1 MTERLYEKDS
11 FLCRFDAVVTGCT
24 QEKDR
29 WAVTLDKTAF
39 FPEGGGQPADQGALS
54 GVKVLDVQLKDGE
67 VVHTTDGPLEVG
79 SAVTGELDWA
89 RRFDLMQQHTA
100 DHLFSG
106 LVHRELGLENIG
118 FHIGEEL
125 VHMDFGAEITPVEID
140 RLELEANR
148 LIAENRPIR
157 VLFPD
162 DATLAGMDLRSKKEL
177 DQLEGAVRVVEIEGA
192 DLCACC
198 GTHVAST
205 GQLGLLKITG
215 CQSYKGG
222 VRVFLAAGG
231 RAVRLAQREHRQVE
245 AISGLLSAKQPEI
258 VAAVTRLKNDA
269 AAAHL
274 ALGQLQSQLIT
285 AKAASYAGQ
294 PHPVLF
300 EPGLAPDDLRR
311 FALAL
316 CDGGAALAAVF
327 SGGEGNYKYALASD
341 GSVDVRALGK
351 EMNALLA
358 GRGGGKPGLVQGS
371 VTAEQAQIEVFFTE
385 RGFGE

>member
-1 MTERLYEKDS
+1 MTEKYYEKDS
-11 FLCRFDAVVTGCT
+11 FLSRFDAVVTGCT
-24 QEKDR
+24 PEKDR
-29 WAVTLDKTAF
+29 WAVTLDRTAF
-39 FPEGGGQPADQGALS
+39 FPEGGGQPADHGTLG
-54 GVKVLDVQLKDGE
+54 GVKVLDVQLRAGE

-79 SAVTGELDWA
+79 APVSGAIDWE

-106 LVHRELGLENIG
+106 LVHRELGLANIG

-177 DQLEGAVRVVEIEGA
+177 AELEGAVRVVEIEGV

-198 GTHVAST
+198 GTHLSST
-205 GQLGLLKITG
+205 GQMGLLKITG

-245 AISGLLSAKQPEI
+245 AVSGLLSAKQPEI

-269 AAAHL
+269 AEAHL
-274 ALGQLQSQLIT
+274 ALGQLQSQLI
-285 AKAASYAGQ
+285 AVKAARYAGR
-294 PHPVLF
+294 PHPVVF

-316 CDGGAALAAVF
+316 CDGGAALGAVF

-341 GSVDVRALGK
+341 GSVDLRALGK
-351 EMNALLA
+351 EMNTLLA

-371 VTAEQAQIEVFFTE
+371 VAAERAQIEVFFAE

>member
-1 MTERLYEKDS
+1 MTEKLYETDS
-11 FLCRFDAVVTGCT
+11 FLRRFTATVTGCT
-24 QEKDR
+24 QDGDHWR
-29 WAVTLDKTAF
+29 VTLDRTAF
-39 FPEGGGQPADQGALS
+39 FPEGGGQPADRGALS
-54 GVKVLDVQLKDGE
+54 GAKVLDVQLSQGE
-67 VVHTTDGPLEVG
+67 VVHTTDAPLEVG
-79 SAVTGELDWA
+79 AAVEGEIDWA

-106 LVHRELGLENIG
+106 LVHRQLGLENIG

-140 RLELEANR
+140 RLEREANR

-162 DATLAGMDLRSKKEL
+162 DAALAAMDLRSKKEL
-177 DQLEGAVRVVEIEGA
+177 DALEGAVRVVEIEGA

-198 GTHVAST
+198 GTHVAAT

-222 VRVFLAAGG
+222 VRVFMAAGE
-231 RAVRLAQREHRQVE
+231 RAVRLVQREHRQVE

-274 ALGQLQSQLIT
+274 ELGQLRGEMIA
-285 AKAASYAGQ
+285 AKAAGYAGR
-294 PHPVLF
+294 PHPVVF
-300 EPGLAPDDLRR
+300 ERGLAPDDLRR

-316 CDGGAALAAVF
+316 CERGAALAAVF

-341 GSVDVRALGK
+341 GSVDARALGR
-351 EMNALLA
+351 EMNTLLA
-358 GRGGGKPGLVQGS
+358 GRGGGKPELVQGS
-371 VTAEQAQIEVFFTE
+371 LAAEQAQIEVFFAE
-385 RGFGE
+385 RGLAE

>member
-1 MTERLYEKDS
+1 MTEKLYETDS
-11 FLCRFDAVVTGCT
+11 FLRRFTAAVTSCA

-29 WAVTLDKTAF
+29 WLVTLDRTAF
-39 FPEGGGQPADQGALS
+39 FPEGGGQPADRGSLS
-54 GVKVLDVQLKDGE
+54 GAKVLDVQLLQGE
-67 VVHTTDGPLEVG
+67 IVHTTDAPLEVG
-79 SAVTGELDWA
+79 AAVEGELDWA

-106 LVHRELGLENIG
+106 LVHRQLGLENIG

-162 DATLAGMDLRSKKEL
+162 DAALAAMDLRSKKEL
-177 DQLEGAVRVVEIEGA
+177 DELEGAVRVVEIEGA

-198 GTHVAST
+198 GTHVAAT
-205 GQLGLLKITG
+205 GQLGLVKITG

-222 VRVFLAAGG
+222 VRVFMAAGE
-231 RAVRLAQREHRQVE
+231 RAVRLVQREHRQGE
-245 AISGLLSAKQPEI
+245 AIRGLLSAKQPEI

-274 ALGQLQSQLIT
+274 ELGQLRGEMI
-285 AKAASYAGQ
+285 AVKVAGYAGR
-294 PHPVLF
+294 PHPVVF
-300 EPGLAPDDLRR
+300 ERGLSPDDLRR

-316 CDGGAALAAVF
+316 CERGAALAAVF

-341 GSVDVRALGK
+341 GSVDARALGR
-351 EMNALLA
+351 EMNTLLA
-358 GRGGGKPGLVQGS
+358 GRGGGKPELVQGS
-371 VTAEQAQIEVFFTE
+371 LAAEQAQIEVFFAE
-385 RGFGE
+385 RGLAE

>member
-1 MTERLYEKDS
+1 MTEKLYETDS
-11 FLCRFDAVVTGCT
+11 FLRRFTATVTGCT
-24 QEKDR
+24 QEKDHWR
-29 WAVTLDKTAF
+29 VTLDRTAF
-39 FPEGGGQPADQGALS
+39 FPEGGGQPADRGALS
-54 GVKVLDVQLKDGE
+54 GAKVLDVQLSQGE
-67 VVHTTDGPLEVG
+67 VVHTTDAPLEVG
-79 SAVTGELDWA
+79 AAVEGELDWA

-106 LVHRELGLENIG
+106 LVHRQLGLENIG

-162 DATLAGMDLRSKKEL
+162 DAALAAMDLRSKKEL
-177 DQLEGAVRVVEIEGA
+177 DELEGAVRVVEIEGA

-198 GTHVAST
+198 GTHVAAT
-205 GQLGLLKITG
+205 GQLGLVKITG

-222 VRVFLAAGG
+222 VRVFMAAGE
-231 RAVRLAQREHRQVE
+231 RAVRLVQREHRQVE

-274 ALGQLQSQLIT
+274 ELGQLRGEMIL
-285 AKAASYAGQ
+285 AKAAQYAGR
-294 PHPVLF
+294 PHPVVF
-300 EPGLAPDDLRR
+300 ERGLAPDDLRR

-316 CDGGAALAAVF
+316 CERGAALAAVF

-341 GSVDVRALGK
+341 GSVDARALGR
-351 EMNALLA
+351 EMNTLLA
-358 GRGGGKPGLVQGS
+358 GRGGGKPELVQGS
-371 VTAEQAQIEVFFTE
+371 LAAEQAQIEVFFAE
-385 RGFGE
+385 RGLAE

>member
-1 MTERLYEKDS
+1 MTEKLYETDS
-11 FLCRFDAVVTGCT
+11 FLRRFTAAVTSCA

-29 WAVTLDKTAF
+29 WLVTLDRTAF
-39 FPEGGGQPADQGALS
+39 FPEGGGQPADRGALS
-54 GVKVLDVQLKDGE
+54 GAKVLDVQLLQGE
-67 VVHTTDGPLEVG
+67 IVHTTDAPLEVG
-79 SAVTGELDWA
+79 AAVEGELDWA

-106 LVHRELGLENIG
+106 LVHRQLGLENIG

-162 DATLAGMDLRSKKEL
+162 DAALAAMDLRSKKEL
-177 DQLEGAVRVVEIEGA
+177 DELEGAVRVVEIEGA

-198 GTHVAST
+198 GTHVAAT
-205 GQLGLLKITG
+205 GQLGLVKITG

-222 VRVFLAAGG
+222 VRVFMAAGE
-231 RAVRLAQREHRQVE
+231 RAVRLVQREHRQGE
-245 AISGLLSAKQPEI
+245 AIRGLLSAKQPEI

-274 ALGQLQSQLIT
+274 ELGQLRGEMIA
-285 AKAASYAGQ
+285 AKVAGYAGR
-294 PHPVLF
+294 PHPVVF
-300 EPGLAPDDLRR
+300 ERGLSPDDLRR

-316 CDGGAALAAVF
+316 CERGAALAAVF

-341 GSVDVRALGK
+341 GSVDARALGR
-351 EMNALLA
+351 EMNTLLA
-358 GRGGGKPGLVQGS
+358 GRGGGKPELVQGS
-371 VTAEQAQIEVFFTE
+371 LAAEQAQIEVFFAE
-385 RGFGE
+385 RGLAE